1 MQFHF
6 TFKTEIK
13 ALRTFLRSNRRGSR
27 RGTHRTPRSGSAF
40 GRPQGVSYPAGAGQ
54 TWFPV
59 GSKVGAP
66 SLGTRWEGREP
77 GFDPRYSCGWH
88 YRKNKFNKE
97 RRQFER
103 MSSFETQAA
112 GLARPRSSP
121 GPHLS
126 IPLTRAPKALL
137 RSPPCPL
144 HPVAP
149 RRRTEAPPPQP
160 QGRFCE
166 SRVPAG
172 SWVSPWPR
180 CRPAPT
186 PRARG
191 EGAPAGPGFGGL
203 RLPARRRARLRA
215 VRVREGELVSARAR
229 ECVCVALRLP
239 SGLQRSRGP
248 PGRLFPGSQPGPP
261 PS

>member
-40 GRPQGVSYPAGAGQ
+40 GRPQGVSYRARAGQ
-54 TWFPV
+54 TWLPV

-66 SLGTRWEGREP
+66 CLGTRWEGREP
-77 GFDPRYSCGWH
+77 GSDPRYSCGWH

-126 IPLTRAPKALL
+126 IPLTRAPRAPL
-137 RSPPCPL
+137 RSPP
-144 HPVAP
+144 
-149 RRRTEAPPPQP
+149 
-160 QGRFCE
+160 
-166 SRVPAG
+166 
-172 SWVSPWPR
+172 
-180 CRPAPT
+180 
-186 PRARG
+186 
-191 EGAPAGPGFGGL
+191 
-203 RLPARRRARLRA
+203 
-215 VRVREGELVSARAR
+215 
-229 ECVCVALRLP
+229 
-239 SGLQRSRGP
+239 
-248 PGRLFPGSQPGPP
+248 
-261 PS
+261 

>member
-27 RGTHRTPRSGSAF
+27 RGTHRTLRSGSAF

-59 GSKVGAP
+59 GSKVGVP
-66 SLGTRWEGREP
+66 SSGTRWEGREP

-137 RSPPCPL
+137 RSPPCPSTPWPREDAPKPPHHH
-144 HPVAP
+144 HPRAASARAQSRPAP
-149 RRRTEAPPPQP
+149 GCHLGLAAAPPP
-160 QGRFCE
+160 
-166 SRVPAG
+166 
-172 SWVSPWPR
+172 
-180 CRPAPT
+180 
-186 PRARG
+186 PRAPVG
-191 EGAPAGPGFGGL
+191 KGL
-203 RLPARRRARLRA
+203 
-215 VRVREGELVSARAR
+215 
-229 ECVCVALRLP
+229 
-239 SGLQRSRGP
+239 P
-248 PGRLFPGSQPGPP
+248 PGRGSGGSGSRPGGERGSERCVCERE
-261 PS
+261 SW

>member
-13 ALRTFLRSNRRGSR
+13 ALRTFLQSNRRGAR

-40 GRPQGVSYPAGAGQ
+40 GRPQGVSYPARAGQ

-59 GSKVGAP
+59 EKKGGRPMSPCSPGRGGKGASP
-66 SLGTRWEGREP
+66 DP
-77 GFDPRYSCGWH
+77 DPRYSCGWH

-126 IPLTRAPKALL
+126 IALIRAPKPPLL
-137 RSPPCPL
+137 SPPCPL
-144 HPVAP
+144 LPVALV
-149 RRRTEAPPPQP
+149 RHAEAP
-160 QGRFCE
+160 
-166 SRVPAG
+166 
-172 SWVSPWPR
+172 
-180 CRPAPT
+180 
-186 PRARG
+186 
-191 EGAPAGPGFGGL
+191 
-203 RLPARRRARLRA
+203 
-215 VRVREGELVSARAR
+215 
-229 ECVCVALRLP
+229 
-239 SGLQRSRGP
+239 RGP
-248 PGRLFPGSQPGPP
+248 LP
-261 PS
+261 